1 MANISD
7 TASPVPVR
15 ESPPQPWGLAA
26 SIDIY
31 ECDPETIR
39 NADKI
44 RRFVIEL
51 CRLIDMQRFGET
63 LCVHFGEDERVSG
76 YSMVQLIETSLI
88 SAHFANQSNTT
99 YLDIFSCKPYDP
111 QQTANFA
118 KEYFGGSR
126 FILHV
131 QERL

>member
-1 MANISD
+1 MAKVSNTTS
-7 TASPVPVR
+7 SVPIQ
-15 ESPPQPWGLAA
+15 ESPSRLWGLAS

-31 ECDPETIR
+31 DCDQEIIR
-39 NADKI
+39 NAERI
-44 RRFVIEL
+44 RYFVIEL
-51 CRLIDMQRFGET
+51 CRIIDMQRFGET
-63 LCVHFGEDERVSG
+63 ICVHFGQDERVSG

-111 QQTANFA
+111 EQAANFA
-118 KEYFGGSR
+118 KDYFGGAR

-131 QERL
+131 NERL